1 METNLEKAKK
11 QLQTKLNQVGIT
23 LSPDSIIVNA
33 LTLAATPDKVAG
45 KAKSIHL
52 KNGVYVYH
60 EGVCYTL
67 DEWKSQQ
74 PDITIA
80 EKVVLATDYFDL
92 ILDKHII
99 GQMTYDKAMQYP
111 LPDST
116 QGHQIGINR
125 DILKPVIEAISG
137 EWSDSWFWTRS
148 ECNSNSSW
156 FYYGS
161 YGFLDFSGKGSSISV
176 RPVTA
181 FQLSSLNF
189 KTPKEAKSL
198 RKK

>member
-1 METNLEKAKK
+1 MK
-11 QLQTKLNQVGIT
+11 KLN
-23 LSPDSIIVNA
+23 
-33 LTLAATPDKVAG
+33 
-45 KAKSIHL
+45 
-52 KNGVYVYH
+52 NGVYILTV
-60 EGVCYTL
+60 TN
-67 DEWKSQQ
+67 S
-74 PDITIA
+74 
-80 EKVVLATDYFDL
+80 L
-92 ILDKHII
+92 IPYNELSKHIFDEANMPQFVILVTEYGAIKIDKKII
-99 GQMTYDKAMQYP
+99 GSFTYNEAIKYD
-111 LPDST
+111 LPDT
-116 QGHQIGINR
+116 IQGHQIGLNR